1 MERIAQLMYLY
12 PDQQEEYKKRHD
24 ELWPELEAAL
34 KAHGASNYS
43 IFLDKNTDILFAYLE
58 VESQARYNQIADTD
72 ICKKWWAYMA
82 PIMKTNEDNSPVTKE
97 LHEVFYLA

>member
-58 VESQARYNQIADTD
+58 VESKSRYNQIADTD

>member
-24 ELWPELEAAL
+24 ELWPELEASL

>member
-12 PDQQEEYKKRHD
+12 PDKQEEYKKRHD

-58 VESQARYNQIADTD
+58 VSDLSRYNKIADTE

-82 PIMKTNEDNSPVTKE
+82 QIMKTNEDNSPVTKD
-97 LHEVFYLA
+97 LREVFYLA

>member
-58 VESQARYNQIADTD
+58 VKSQARYNQIADTD